1 MLWKLNVLPNLKID
15 MLWRGHLTDFM
26 QFTWPFDLSSV
37 LITYVFGNSLI
48 KISFEAKVISS
59 KWKLKAMPSYHNFTA
74 FYKKLTNADVGCFSD
89 EGE

>member
-1 MLWKLNVLPNLKID
+1 MKVKCFAKLENWHVVEGTFDRFHAI
-15 MLWRGHLTDFM
+15 
-26 QFTWPFDLSSV
+26 DLSSV

-59 KWKLKAMPSYHNFTA
+59 NWKLKTMPSYHSFTA